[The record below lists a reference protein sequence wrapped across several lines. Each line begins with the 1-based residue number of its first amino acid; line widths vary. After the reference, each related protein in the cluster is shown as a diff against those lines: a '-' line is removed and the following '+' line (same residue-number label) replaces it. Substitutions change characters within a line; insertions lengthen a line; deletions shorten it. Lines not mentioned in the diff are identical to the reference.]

1 VPGVT
6 ATTSID
12 HSYAYVG
19 PDLQDTYGIDA
30 TSFTNATTLRDS
42 YFVGSSAAQS
52 MAALRATPDGILV
65 SRETITDYQLNIGD
79 LLRLRVLDQ
88 QTGKFVVAP
97 FHVVGVVQE
106 FPSAPKDSFMV
117 TNLAYLQQ
125 VTHGPGPNV
134 VFAKTSS
141 NPATVAAGVTVAV
154 KPFGASVKN
163 IQQQVQQTTSSIT
176 TVDLNGISRIEQLFA
191 VVLAA
196 AAMAL
201 FVALSMAE
209 RRHEFAAMTAVGAS
223 LRDVGAFLW
232 SEAAMVLGASLVL
245 AGGLGWL
252 LSMMLV
258 AMLQHV
264 FDPPPDTL
272 TVPWQFLIELGL
284 AAVVSAA
291 VAVAVTV
298 RALGRMQ
305 LGAILREQ

>member
-1 VPGVT
+1 
-6 ATTSID
+6 
-12 HSYAYVG
+12 
-19 PDLQDTYGIDA
+19 
-30 TSFTNATTLRDS
+30 
-42 YFVGSSAAQS
+42 
-52 MAALRATPDGILV
+52 
-65 SRETITDYQLNIGD
+65 
-79 LLRLRVLDQ
+79 
-88 QTGKFVVAP
+88 
-97 FHVVGVVQE
+97 
-106 FPSAPKDSFMV
+106 
-117 TNLAYLQQ
+117 
-125 VTHGPGPNV
+125 
-134 VFAKTSS
+134 
-141 NPATVAAGVTVAV
+141 V

-191 VVLAA
+191 VILAA

-245 AGGLGWL
+245 ATGLGWL

-272 TVPWQFLIELGL
+272 TVPWPFLIELGL
-284 AAVVSAA
+284 AAILSGAAA
-291 VAVAVTV
+291 VALTL